1 MTIIDWIIAL
11 APFMV
16 VLYIGYRAQRYVNG
30 VSEFLSGGRVAGRY
44 LLAVAGM
51 ESGLSVIS
59 IIAACEQGYKSGFA
73 FSFWAGLGT
82 LATLA
87 MALTGFVV
95 YRYRETRAMTLG
107 QFFELRYS
115 RSFRIFAGVI
125 CYLSGVLN
133 YAIFP
138 VVSARFFV
146 YYCNLPATIRIGP
159 IELSTLGT
167 LMAVFLA
174 LSLAILFMGGQ
185 LSCMLTDCLQGLF
198 TYVIFT
204 VILIF
209 LLTIFTPQQYRD
221 VLLVRPAGESFLNPF
236 DTGKLTDFNILFIL
250 IGIFSSVYG
259 KMAWQGTGGY
269 NSAAKSAHEQKM
281 ASILITWREGLG
293 RMKVPLL
300 VMSAMILLNH
310 PDFQAQA
317 NAVLAAMQQRAGT
330 LDPAALAIQRQMTV
344 PMALQHLLPVG
355 LSGAFVAL
363 MLMAMVSTDTTYL
376 QSWGSIF
383 IQDVVLPWRRQ
394 PLEPRTH
401 LRCIR
406 LSILAVAVFSWFF
419 GMYFR
424 PDTYILHFF
433 SMTGALWLGFAGAV
447 IIGGLY
453 WRRGN
458 SAGAW
463 AAAITGITM
472 GGTGFILQSC
482 WSARLYPLLRDQAP
496 VVLDRMAVCLQ
507 TVDRAVPIASWQMRA
522 DRFPISGAEWGF
534 LSALS
539 AIAAY
544 VAFSFLTGRERF
556 NLDRMLHRGEYALAE
571 NKPAATAP
579 LPAAGRL
586 SRMLGINAQYS
597 RGDRILTWMVTLWN
611 LYNFAVFIV
620 IVIWNCCFGRWSE
633 QGWFNYFYYYGF
645 GLALLVGLITTVWF
659 TCGGIIDIRAMFR
672 QLRDHR
678 VNRNDDGRVIGHVN
692 ADDLPE
698 AKRREQGA

>member
-1 MTIIDWIIAL
+1 MNYIDWIIAL
-11 APFMV
+11 VPFLV
-16 VLYIGYRAQRYVNG
+16 VLYVGYRAQRYVHG
-30 VSEFLSGGRVAGRY
+30 VSGFLAGGRVAGRY

-51 ESGLSVIS
+51 ESGLSVIAV
-59 IIAACEQGYKSGFA
+59 IAACEQGYKSGFA

-82 LATLA
+82 LVTLG

-107 QFFELRYS
+107 QFFELRYC
-115 RSFRIFAGVI
+115 RSFRIFAGMV

-138 VVSARFFV
+138 VVSARFFI
-146 YYCNLPATIRIGP
+146 YYCDFPAYVSVGQLNI
-159 IELSTLGT
+159 STLGV
-167 LMAVFLA
+167 LMAVFLS

-204 VILIF
+204 VILVY
-209 LLTIFTPQQYRD
+209 LLCVFTPQHYQD
-221 VLLVRPAGESFLNPF
+221 VLLSRPPGESFINPF
-236 DTGKLTDFNILFIL
+236 DTGRLTDFNILFIL

-281 ASILITWREGLG
+281 ASMLITWREGLG
-293 RMKVPLL
+293 RMKIPLL

-310 PDFQAQA
+310 PDFTLQAE
-317 NAVLAAMQQRAGT
+317 AVMEAMRQRGEGA
-330 LDPAALAIQRQMTV
+330 DPAGLAIQRQMTV
-344 PMALQHLLPVG
+344 PMALQFLLPTG

-383 IQDVVLPWRRQ
+383 IQDVVLPWRRS
-394 PLEPRTH
+394 PLESRTH
-401 LRCIR
+401 LFCIR
-406 LSILAVAVFSWFF
+406 MSILAVAVFSWFF

-463 AAAITGITM
+463 AAAISGIAM
-472 GGTGFILQSC
+472 GAGGFLLQST
-482 WSARLYPLLRDQAP
+482 WSSRLYPLLRDHAP
-496 VVLDRMAVCLQ
+496 GLLAQLSNGLEALDRV
-507 TVDRAVPIASWQMRA
+507 VPIACWQMRA

-534 LSALS
+534 LSAMCS
-539 AIAAY
+539 IAAY
-544 VAFSFLTGRERF
+544 VLVSLLSGSVSF
-556 NLDRMLHRGEYALAE
+556 NLDRMLHRGVYRVSGS
-571 NKPAATAP
+571 PAP
-579 LPAAGRL
+579 VNSGNGIGRF
-586 SRMLGINAQYS
+586 SRMLGVNGDYS
-597 RGDRILTWMVTLWN
+597 RGDRILTWAVSLWN
-611 LYNFAVFIV
+611 IYNFSVFVFIV
-620 IVIWNCCFGRWSE
+620 VWNCCFGNWSE
-633 QGWFNYFYYYGF
+633 VSWFNYFYYYGF
-645 GLALLVGLITTVWF
+645 GLAFLVGVTTTVWF
-659 TCGGIIDIRAMFR
+659 TWGGIRDIRELFR
-672 QLRDHR
+672 RLRSDR
-678 VNRNDDGRVIGHVN
+678 EDDNDDGRVVGHVN
-692 ADDLPE
+692 ADELGNGR
-698 AKRREQGA
+698 A